1 MSEHNPINRVDRSKA
16 ALKHNFEEDDFVD
29 ASPEECLD
37 FMWELT
43 KDVWSLSGSQD
54 AEKPM
59 QKHIAI
65 LRKIKY

>member
-1 MSEHNPINRVDRSKA
+1 MQRRNQINRVDRSKA
-16 ALKHNFEEDDFVD
+16 VLKHNFEEDDFVD

-43 KDVWSLSGSQD
+43 KEIWSLSGSKD

-59 QKHIAI
+59 KKHIAM
-65 LRKIKY
+65 LSKIK